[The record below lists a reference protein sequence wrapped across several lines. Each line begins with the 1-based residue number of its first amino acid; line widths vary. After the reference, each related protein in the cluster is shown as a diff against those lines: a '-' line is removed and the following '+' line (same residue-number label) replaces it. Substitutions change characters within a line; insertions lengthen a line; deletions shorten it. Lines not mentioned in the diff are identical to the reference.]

1 MNPHAWFV
9 EQRTAF
15 VVRALEPGEE
25 RAFHEHLAGC
35 AECREAVEALERD
48 VSWLPMGLPPAAS
61 RPGLNRQLV
70 AGVLG
75 ERGAAPRWWAPAA
88 LAASLILA
96 AGAWFWA
103 LTTTRAFEAQL
114 AGERARLAEELAM
127 VRDTLGIIRDA
138 AVVRHARIAMDGREG
153 GLLIFAD
160 ERTHRWNVVVYGLP
174 APPAGETCQ
183 FWFITESGMV
193 RSVAVPSDGRTPAFL
208 TLPMPPDA
216 RHVMGAALTMEPAG
230 SSGGAPAGV
239 QLAHLML

>member
-15 VVRALEPGEE
+15 VARTLEPDEQHVYQ
-25 RAFHEHLAGC
+25 AHLDGC
-35 AECREAVEALERD
+35 AECRDAVQQLERELA
-48 VSWLPMGLPPAAS
+48 WLPMGLPPAAV
-61 RPGLNRQLV
+61 RPGLHRQLV
-70 AGVLG
+70 AGALG
-75 ERGAAPRWWAPAA
+75 ERRGAPRWWAPAA
-88 LAASLILA
+88 LAASVVLA

-103 LTTTRAFEAQL
+103 LTTTRAFETQL

-127 VRDTLGIIRDA
+127 VRDTLGIIRGA
-138 AVVRHARIAMDGREG
+138 AMVRHASIAMDGREG

-216 RHVMGAALTMEPAG
+216 RHVMGAALTLEPAG

>member
-1 MNPHAWFV
+1 MNSHAGWV
-9 EQRTAF
+9 EQRSAF
-15 VVRALEPGEE
+15 VARALEPDEE
-25 RAFHEHLAGC
+25 RAFRGHLAGC
-35 AECREAVEALERD
+35 AECRDAVEELERD
-48 VSWLPMGLPPAAS
+48 LAWLPMGLPPAVPT
-61 RPGLNRQLV
+61 PGLHRRLV
-70 AGVLG
+70 AGALG
-75 ERGAAPRWWAPAA
+75 ERRAAPRWWAPVA
-88 LAASLILA
+88 LAASLVLA

-103 LTTTRAFEAQL
+103 LATTRAFETQL
-114 AGERARLAEELAM
+114 TGERARLAEELAM
-127 VRDTLGIIRDA
+127 VRDTLGIIRGA
-138 AVVRHARIAMDGREG
+138 AVVRHASIAMDGRQG

-183 FWFITESGMV
+183 FWFITEAGMV

-216 RHVMGAALTMEPAG
+216 RHVMGAALTLEPAG

>member
-15 VVRALEPGEE
+15 VARTLEPDEQHVYQ
-25 RAFHEHLAGC
+25 AHLDGC
-35 AECREAVEALERD
+35 AECRDAVQQLERELA
-48 VSWLPMGLPPAAS
+48 WLPMGLPPATV
-61 RPGLNRQLV
+61 RPGLHRQLV
-70 AGVLG
+70 AGALG
-75 ERGAAPRWWAPAA
+75 ERRGAPRWWAPAA
-88 LAASLILA
+88 LAASVVLA

-103 LTTTRAFEAQL
+103 LTTTRAFETQL
-114 AGERARLAEELAM
+114 AGERARVAEELAM
-127 VRDTLGIIRDA
+127 VRDTLGIIRGA
-138 AVVRHARIAMDGREG
+138 AMVRHASIAMDGREG

-216 RHVMGAALTMEPAG
+216 RHVMGAALTLEPAG

>member
-15 VVRALEPGEE
+15 VARTLEPDEQHVYQ
-25 RAFHEHLAGC
+25 AHLDGC
-35 AECREAVEALERD
+35 AECRDAVQQLERELA
-48 VSWLPMGLPPAAS
+48 WLPMGLPPATV
-61 RPGLNRQLV
+61 RPGLHRQLV
-70 AGVLG
+70 AGALG
-75 ERGAAPRWWAPAA
+75 ERRGAPRWWAPAA
-88 LAASLILA
+88 LAASVVLA

-103 LTTTRAFEAQL
+103 LTTTRAFETQL
-114 AGERARLAEELAM
+114 AGERARLSEELAM
-127 VRDTLGIIRDA
+127 VRDTLGIIRGA
-138 AVVRHARIAMDGREG
+138 AMVRHASIAMDGREG

-216 RHVMGAALTMEPAG
+216 RHVMGAALTLEPAG

>member
-15 VVRALEPGEE
+15 VARTLEPDEQHVYQ
-25 RAFHEHLAGC
+25 AHLDGC
-35 AECREAVEALERD
+35 AECRDAVQQLERELA
-48 VSWLPMGLPPAAS
+48 WLPMGLPPATV
-61 RPGLNRQLV
+61 RPGLHRQLV
-70 AGVLG
+70 AGALG
-75 ERGAAPRWWAPAA
+75 ERRGAPRWWAPAA
-88 LAASLILA
+88 LAASVVLA

-127 VRDTLGIIRDA
+127 VRDTLGIIRGA
-138 AVVRHARIAMDGREG
+138 AMVRHASIAMDGREG

-216 RHVMGAALTMEPAG
+216 RHVMGAALTLEPAG